1 MSQFQ
6 SSRVQSSQ
14 VQAESAA
21 QTARSATA
29 IGPIWRRRIL
39 TGGLLFF
46 ALLWTLPSLWALVTS
61 LKETPGIFKLP
72 PVWIPAPIT
81 LDQYVAIFSNDRS
94 TDIGRALLNSVVYAV
109 VSTVLVVLI
118 SALAA
123 YPLARMKFPGRD
135 VVFWAIVGSLMVPGV
150 INIVPLYLLMYSFGW
165 ISTYQALVVP
175 QLASA
180 FGVFFLRQ
188 FFLGLPGELEDAARI
203 DGASSWEIFARV
215 LMPLSTAALGALAIL
230 TFQWSWNDFTWPL
243 IILNQQSMF
252 TLPVALSLLQTAYS
266 ATSYGPIMAGAVVSA
281 LPLLV
286 VFLLANRQI
295 VEGVKLSGLKT

>member
-1 MSQFQ
+1 M
-6 SSRVQSSQ
+6 R
-14 VQAESAA
+14 QATTAA
-21 QTARSATA
+21 PGAAAKANQATSTA
-29 IGPIWRRRIL
+29 IGPAARRWIL
-39 TGGLLFF
+39 TVVLLVIGV
-46 ALLWTLPSLWALVTS
+46 LWTLPSLWALVTS
-61 LKETPGIFKLP
+61 LKQTPAIFKLP
-72 PVWIPAPIT
+72 PLWIPAPIT
-81 LDQYVAIFSNDRS
+81 LDQYLAIFSNDRS
-94 TDIGRALLNSVVYAV
+94 TDIARSLLNSVVYAV
-109 VSTVLVVLI
+109 LSTVLVVLI

-135 VVFWAIVGSLMVPGV
+135 VVFWSIVGSLMVPGV

-180 FGVFFLRQ
+180 FGVFLLRQ
-188 FFLGLPGELEDAARI
+188 FFLSLPSELEDAARI
-203 DGASSWEIFARV
+203 DGANSWDTFRRI
-215 LMPLSTAALGALAIL
+215 LLPLSQAALGTLAIL

-281 LPLLV
+281 LPLLL

>member
-1 MSQFQ
+1 M
-6 SSRVQSSQ
+6 SQ
-14 VQAESAA
+14 VQSVPGVTPAKG
-21 QTARSATA
+21 SAT
-29 IGPIWRRRIL
+29 IRRIGRRPL
-39 TGGLLFF
+39 LSGLLL
-46 ALLWTLPSLWALVTS
+46 ALAVLWTLPSLWALVTS
-61 LKETPGIFKLP
+61 LKQTPSIFKLP
-72 PVWIPAPIT
+72 PVWIPAPFTIE
-81 LDQYVAIFSNDRS
+81 QYVAIFSNDRS
-94 TDIGRALLNSVVYAV
+94 TDIGRALINSVVYAV
-109 VSTVLVVLI
+109 VSTVLVILI

-135 VVFWAIVGSLMVPGV
+135 VVFWSIVGSLMVPGV
-150 INIVPLYLLMYSFGW
+150 INIVPLYLLVYTLGW
-165 ISTYQALVVP
+165 MSTYQALVVP

-188 FFLGLPGELEDAARI
+188 FFLSLPSELEDAARI
-203 DGASSWEIFARV
+203 DGANSWDIFTRL
-215 LMPLSTAALGALAIL
+215 LMPLSTAALGTLAIL

-281 LPLLV
+281 LPLLL